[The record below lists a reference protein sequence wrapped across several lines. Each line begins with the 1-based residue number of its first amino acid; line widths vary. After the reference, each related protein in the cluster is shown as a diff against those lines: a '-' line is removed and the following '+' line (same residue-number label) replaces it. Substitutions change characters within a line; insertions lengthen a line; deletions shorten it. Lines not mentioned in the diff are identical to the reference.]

1 MEKLIHKA
9 KKHRFM
15 FEELVKRDFKKKYQG
30 TVLGMGWSILSPLM
44 HLLVMRLVFTQFFG
58 RNTPFYTT
66 YLFAGNVMFSY
77 FKDAT
82 RGGMN
87 ALVSNASI
95 FTKVNVPKYMFLLS
109 RNVSAVINFGLTLM
123 VFFLFAALDGVTFS
137 VKFFAVIYPVVYLVV
152 FNIGMGL
159 ILSALFVYFR
169 DTEYLYDIFT
179 TLLHYMSAIFYSVD
193 GYSPV
198 IQNVFLLNPVYCAI
212 KYMRQVVINGQIPS
226 AGLHLLM
233 LFYASAVLLIGGYIY
248 KKRNHE
254 FLYYV

>member
-1 MEKLIHKA
+1 
-9 KKHRFM
+9 
-15 FEELVKRDFKKKYQG
+15 
-30 TVLGMGWSILSPLM
+30 
-44 HLLVMRLVFTQFFG
+44 
-58 RNTPFYTT
+58 
-66 YLFAGNVMFSY
+66 
-77 FKDAT
+77 
-82 RGGMN
+82 
-87 ALVSNASI
+87 
-95 FTKVNVPKYMFLLS
+95 
-109 RNVSAVINFGLTLM
+109 M

-248 KKRNHE
+248 KKKNHE